1 MKTIT
6 EKSTNISLN
15 VYNDDR
21 TITIGTEYTVANAT
35 SSDKYEP
42 IEELRYLGITSAT
55 HTLHTGVT
63 EPDDWCSDKYKF
75 DGSSWTKNTDYKIPC
90 KKCNINTG
98 LLTLNVYD
106 ATKCSECEET
116 L

>member
-1 MKTIT
+1 MKTVT

-15 VYNDDR
+15 GYNDDR

-63 EPDDWCSDKYKF
+63 EPDD
-75 DGSSWTKNTDYKIPC
+75 GVVT
-90 KKCNINTG
+90 NINLMG
-98 LLTLNVYD
+98 HHGQKIRIIKYPVKNVI
-106 ATKCSECEET
+106 
-116 L
+116 